1 MSDSTDA
8 PESALFDAFWK
19 LVAEGGWHRLTL
31 SVLAREAGMT
41 LAELRDHVPH
51 KGALP
56 VQFMKAVD
64 KAVLRNVPS
73 SPMGTAR
80 DRLFDVLMSRIDAL
94 QPHRAGVIRL
104 GRDMRTDPVLA
115 LMLAP
120 QLAASM
126 SWMLEAAGIDAGGI
140 RGALR
145 VKGLCGV
152 WIATLRAW
160 EQDEGADLGST
171 MAGLDRAL
179 DRAGQIASTLRLDT
193 GEAEPAAGVA

>member
-8 PESALFDAFWK
+8 PESPLFDAFWK
-19 LVAEGGWHRLTL
+19 LVAQEGWHRLTL
-31 SVLAREAGMT
+31 SALAAEAGMT
-41 LAELRDHVPH
+41 LAELREHVPH

-56 VQFMKAVD
+56 LRFMKAVD
-64 KAVLRNVPS
+64 AAVLRNVPS
-73 SPMGTAR
+73 TPMGSAR

-94 QPHRAGVIRL
+94 QPHRAGVIRM
-104 GRDMRTDPVLA
+104 GKEMRTDPALA

-140 RGALR
+140 RGMLR
-145 VKGLCGV
+145 VQGLCGV

-179 DRAGQIASTLRLDT
+179 DRAERVAHTLRLDSK
-193 GEAEPAAGVA
+193 EAEPAHGAG

>member
-1 MSDSTDA
+1 MA
-8 PESALFDAFWK
+8 QE
-19 LVAEGGWHRLTL
+19 GWHRLTL
-31 SVLAREAGMT
+31 SALAAEAGMT
-41 LAELRDHVPH
+41 LAELREHVPH

-56 VQFMKAVD
+56 LRFMKAVD
-64 KAVLRNVPS
+64 AAVLRNVPS
-73 SPMGTAR
+73 TPMGSAR

-94 QPHRAGVIRL
+94 QPHRAGVIRM
-104 GRDMRTDPVLA
+104 GKEMRTDPALA

-140 RGALR
+140 RGMLR
-145 VKGLCGV
+145 VQGLCGV

-179 DRAGQIASTLRLDT
+179 DRAERVAHTLRLDSR
-193 GEAEPAAGVA
+193 EAEPAHGAG

>member
-1 MSDSTDA
+1 MSDSTEA
-8 PESALFDAFWK
+8 PESALFNAFWK

-31 SVLAREAGMT
+31 SALAAEAGMT
-41 LAELRDHVPH
+41 LAELREHVPH

-56 VQFMKAVD
+56 LRFMKAVD
-64 KAVLRNVPS
+64 AAVLRNTPANA
-73 SPMGTAR
+73 MGPAR
-80 DRLFDVLMSRIDAL
+80 DRLFDVLMSRIDVL
-94 QPHRAGVIRL
+94 QPHRAGVIRM
-104 GRDMRTDPVLA
+104 GKEMRTDPALA

-145 VKGLCGV
+145 VQGLCGV
-152 WIATLRAW
+152 WISTLRAW
-160 EQDEGADLGST
+160 EQDEGADLGAT

-179 DRAGQIASTLRLDT
+179 DRAERIARTLRLND
-193 GEAEPAAGVA
+193 GEAEPAPGAG

>member
-8 PESALFDAFWK
+8 PESALFNAFWK

-31 SVLAREAGMT
+31 SALAAEAGMT
-41 LAELRDHVPH
+41 LAELRERVPY

-56 VQFMKAVD
+56 LRFMKAVD
-64 KAVLRNVPS
+64 AAVLRNTPAN
-73 SPMGTAR
+73 PMGSAR
-80 DRLFDVLMSRIDAL
+80 DRLFDVLMSRIDVL
-94 QPHRAGVIRL
+94 QQHRAGVVRM
-104 GRDMRTDPVLA
+104 GKEMRTDPALA

-126 SWMLEAAGIDAGGI
+126 SWMLEAAGIDASGI
-140 RGALR
+140 KGTLR

-160 EQDEGADLGST
+160 EQDEGADLGAT

-179 DRAGQIASTLRLDT
+179 DRAEQIARTLRLDS
-193 GEAEPAAGVA
+193 GEAEPAASAG

>member
-19 LVAEGGWHRLTL
+19 LVAQEGWHRLTL
-31 SVLAREAGMT
+31 SALATEAGMT
-41 LAELRDHVPH
+41 LAELREHVPH

-56 VQFMKAVD
+56 LRFMKAVD
-64 KAVLRNVPS
+64 AAVLRNVPS
-73 SPMGTAR
+73 TPMGSAR

-94 QPHRAGVIRL
+94 QPHRAGVIRM
-104 GRDMRTDPVLA
+104 GREMRTDPALA

-140 RGALR
+140 KGALR

-179 DRAGQIASTLRLDT
+179 DRAGQIARTLRLDT
-193 GEAEPAAGVA
+193 EEAEPAPSVG